1 MSNSIEL
8 RIPFGLGEALQEHIY
23 RPGGH
28 EYVVFGLVSHS
39 ARGRGRTTLYMRQVI
54 SLQESDYVPNSRH
67 GAVWRGSAMFRVMA
81 AAMERGLG
89 IVIFHAH
96 DHIGLPGL
104 SCDDLQSADKLIP
117 MFQKRVP
124 TRPHGTV
131 VISRTHASGLVWLPG
146 MRKPQSVTRIRWFG
160 SSIIDFDCRE
170 GTAALETPHE
180 YARQEL
186 VVSPEGQAKLRGA
199 RIAVVGAGGGG
210 SHVIQQFAYLGVG
223 EVVVIDPDVYQDSNR
238 HRLVSG
244 LLADLGSPKVNIFH
258 RLVRKIGL
266 GGRVRRVQAAVPD
279 ADTVEAL
286 RDCDI
291 IVGCVDTLFARSDLQ
306 EIASRYLIPYV
317 DVGATIR
324 PVPDAPANEP
334 RIVVAGNVVTFIP
347 GSFCL
352 WCCGFLTREK
362 IEAEQNG
369 PTRGYF
375 EKNIQEAQVVSFNG
389 VLASQAV
396 TEVLQLLTGFR
407 GIGLREE
414 DLKMP
419 GSSTLRGYKKFDG
432 VAGSVQEWGGIRRPD
447 CPHCGNVLG
456 AGDIV
461 FAPIPAGRIAAAGRG
476 F

>member
-1 MSNSIEL
+1 MSRSVEL
-8 RIPFGLGEALQEHIY
+8 RIPFGVGETLQEHVY
-23 RPGGH
+23 RSGGH

-39 ARGRGRTTLYMRQVI
+39 EQRGSATLYVRQLI
-54 SLQESDYVPNSRH
+54 PLHESDYVPNAAH
-67 GAVWRGSAMFRVMA
+67 GAVWRGSAMFPVME
-81 AAMERGLG
+81 AAMEQGLG

-104 SCDDLQSADKLIP
+104 SRDDLQSADKLIP

-131 VISRTHASGLVWLPG
+131 VISRTHAAGLVWLPG
-146 MRKPQSVTRIRWFG
+146 IRKSQPLTKIRWFG

-170 GTAALETPHE
+170 ETTPLETQHE

-210 SHVIQQFAYLGVG
+210 SHAIQQLAYLGVG
-223 EVVVIDPDVYQDSNR
+223 EIVVIDPDVYQDSNR

-244 LLADLGSPKVNIFH
+244 VLKDLGSPKVDIFH
-258 RLVRKIGL
+258 RMVRKIGL
-266 GGRVRRVQAAVPD
+266 GGRVRRVQVAVPHGD
-279 ADTVEAL
+279 AIEAL
-286 RDCDI
+286 RDCDV

-306 EIASRYLIPYV
+306 EVASRYLIPYV

-324 PVPDAPANEP
+324 PVPDAPVNEP
-334 RIVVAGNVVTFIP
+334 RIVVAGNVFTFIP

-352 WCCGFLTREK
+352 WCCGFLSGEK

-375 EKNIQEAQVVSFNG
+375 EKNRQEAQVVNFNG

-407 GIGLREE
+407 GVGLRQA
-414 DLKMP
+414 DLRMP
-419 GSSTLRGYKKFDG
+419 SASTVRGYKKFDG
-432 VAGSVQEWGGIRRPD
+432 IAGSLQEWGGVRRPD

-456 AGDIV
+456 AGDVV
-461 FAPIPAGRIAAAGRG
+461 FAPIPAGRTAAA
-476 F
+476 